1 MLNVRILS
9 EGWLNDGWLAAYDA
23 CVCMNGGTV
32 LAPVCPT
39 MSDGFPLNSFMASNC
54 TRDAEKWK
62 KRESKIHSS
71 TASSCHEIEY
81 GEERRRRFVPFW
93 NWGEKISTF
102 PFFAMIVCRDRKSS
116 YLFKWHDDD
125 ISRSFAKTQYILLTY
140 VCTVEAAF
148 AAKLHFY
155 PQRRSNLQ
163 CLHTTTKLH
172 RAPHKNYQHFGHS
185 LN

>member
-39 MSDGFPLNSFMASNC
+39 MSDGFPLNSFLASNC

-125 ISRSFAKTQYILLTY
+125 ISRSFAKTQYILLTCICMY
-140 VCTVEAAF
+140 SRGSLRCEIAFLSATQKQSTVSAHYNETTPCSPQ
-148 AAKLHFY
+148 KL
-155 PQRRSNLQ
+155 PALWP
-163 CLHTTTKLH
+163 LT
-172 RAPHKNYQHFGHS
+172 
-185 LN
+185 